1 MDLSEKIRKP
11 RAGLLLI
18 ASPRFKNISGPKK
31 GSYGQKKDDVAK
43 HILSTLD
50 FLDVTFPGI
59 VYEREDAEK
68 AMDAYYNA
76 KVDFII
82 AEFLS
87 WSEDF
92 AWIRFLR
99 DCPDIPILFT
109 NIAKERMAFETT
121 SDEDGGAQGGSARAQ
136 GVNGGGARRS
146 ARRE

>member
-31 GSYGQKKDDVAK
+31 GSYGQKKDAVAK

-59 VYEREDAEK
+59 VYEREDAEQ

-99 DCPDIPILFT
+99 DSLLRCL
-109 NIAKERMAFETT
+109 
-121 SDEDGGAQGGSARAQ
+121 
-136 GVNGGGARRS
+136 
-146 ARRE
+146 